1 MKKNRILTI
10 LLVIFIITTVAE
22 GGFILY
28 KEVLSNDNEIEI
40 NENENNDDNIKDD
53 DNIKNESIDDICNET
68 IFYNPIEDKTCNIG
82 DSQCMTW
89 YKIPSDSN
97 DDSNIELILNKNIGE
112 TVAYNE
118 SGNFK
123 EGPSTIN
130 GYLKKLT
137 STWKVSVRLPEID
150 DIAIILGTEK
160 SENGNIG
167 YMEVPWCIY
176 ANGDNKDYWDGGY
189 WLITDSKNSNP
200 FVIDSSRGTISAGNQ
215 FIKSNPDV
223 DYIWGIRPIIRVEKS
238 KVY

>member
-1 MKKNRILTI
+1 
-10 LLVIFIITTVAE
+10 
-22 GGFILY
+22 
-28 KEVLSNDNEIEI
+28 
-40 NENENNDDNIKDD
+40 
-53 DNIKNESIDDICNET
+53 
-68 IFYNPIEDKTCNIG
+68 
-82 DSQCMTW
+82 MTW
-89 YKIPSDSN
+89 YKIPSDLN
-97 DDSNIELILNKNIGE
+97 DDSTIELILNKNIGE

-123 EGPSTIN
+123 EGPITIN
-130 GYLKKLT
+130 EYLKELT
-137 STWKVSVRLPEID
+137 DTWKVSVRLPEID

-160 SENGNIG
+160 NENGNIE
-167 YMEVPWCIY
+167 YTEVPWCIY

-200 FVIDSSRGTISAGNQ
+200 FVIDSSRGSISAGNE

>member
-1 MKKNRILTI
+1 MKKDRILII

-22 GGFILY
+22 GVFILY
-28 KEVLSNDNEIEI
+28 KEVLLKGNEVEI
-40 NENENNDDNIKDD
+40 NENENNDDNIKDE
-53 DNIKNESIDDICNET
+53 NIDDICNEI
-68 IFYNPIEDKTCNIG
+68 IFYNPIEDKTCNIS
-82 DSQCMTW
+82 DNQCMTW
-89 YKIPSDSN
+89 YKIPNDSN
-97 DDSNIELILNKNIGE
+97 DNSTIELILNKNIGE

-123 EGPSTIN
+123 EGPITIN
-130 GYLKKLT
+130 EYLKELT
-137 STWKVSVRLPEID
+137 DTWKVSVRLPEID

-160 SENGNIG
+160 NENGNI
-167 YMEVPWCIY
+167 EVPWCIY

-200 FVIDSSRGTISAGNQ
+200 FVIDSSRGSISAGNE